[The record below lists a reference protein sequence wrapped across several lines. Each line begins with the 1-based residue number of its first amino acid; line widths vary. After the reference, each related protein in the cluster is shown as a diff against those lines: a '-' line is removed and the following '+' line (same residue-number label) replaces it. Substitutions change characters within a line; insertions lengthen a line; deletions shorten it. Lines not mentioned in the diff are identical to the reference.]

1 MNHELSSKVKT
12 ERVISFDPNHGWSS
26 VTFYDFPKKKV
37 AYKDADSNQCFVAD
51 LHGENLTEDR
61 KRLQN
66 LNSGIVKG
74 FYIPTLTIRN
84 EITNTSEIH
93 EKFGHHIHLFCNG
106 SDVSFVTRESQLSRK
121 KRAIPSNNGERG
133 QFTHHSYGHYGHQ
146 SNNYAH
152 YGHETHI
159 TGTVDKDG
167 NLRGQ
172 RVSQHETRSQ
182 GSQTYPPSGN
192 GRTQQSQ
199 STDSRSSSGGPLQ
212 LISPSLQNNLGTDSG
227 GQFSLQTAQESGY
240 QLNLPFGLRAGNAY
254 RGGIHSQGQYGV
266 GGKHPQIQTSF
277 QRYPSGQITGTSGRE
292 GGSPTGISQ
301 PGSHLGP
308 GGIPVSQHIGGRQVP
323 SGLSQTGFPSISGEE
338 RGIYGITDQQRRV
351 DSVGQRGL
359 PPGFRPGID
368 DFQTGSQRG
377 GQISRDLRP
386 GGGVHMPSIGPGG
399 QPTVDA
405 SGRPFTGISQPS
417 LTGVPGSLQRGFTP
431 GGQQIHPSLDVSGR
445 PITGISQPSLSRVP
459 GSVPG
464 LTPTGQITY
473 PTLDASGRPITGMIQ
488 PPHSRIPGS
497 LPGFT
502 YPGSVIPGF
511 QNGHAGVSQPG
522 IFDNRNIIG
531 QEIAPDRGSIVDS
544 RRVHQQQ
551 RPESP
556 GYLPGSYPIG
566 PPGSISS
573 RPGVQVDQFGRVIPG
588 TPGSYISPEGRRV
601 SEDHLTQTGALPH
614 DTSPSGRGSV
624 PGYINGR
631 GPGTIGGI
639 PGGDFD
645 TSRGIRRPDGSL
657 ISPGTISGVQPSDG
671 RQRPEYQIPSGST
684 DTQSYIP
691 GSSLPGFQY
700 PGYLPSG
707 EQRGIYP
714 GLTSPQTADTLV
726 SRDGLPLTGDS
737 RITEAG
743 RSTQFGI
750 EGVLPSQ
757 VQPAGAIRFGGGD
770 SASSQTQIQTGLEGT
785 AAEASSAGQYK
796 GLGSQT
802 QVQGGYRGNGSFSA
816 QAQSGFTGG
825 VSQSQVQGGKQG
837 GLSGS
842 SAIVEDLGSAQS
854 QVQIG
859 QPSGAASS
867 SAQGRFSRGMTQVQ
881 AQSSK
886 SGGSA
891 GAESQ
896 SSGLSNSQ
904 VQVNIGGEDGQQ
916 SKDFQGTVS
925 ASVFGGHSSG
935 QSQTQLQG
943 GYGSGRTYVAT
954 AQGGFD
960 SNQGFQGAVP
970 ASGSLPMLT
979 PPGTIPSQ
987 QQIGQP
993 SSIRVTGS
1001 EDAAGIV
1008 RFPGSVTDGGVEG
1021 QDGRVTTGG
1030 RQITSPTSGRYP
1042 TDRRPGQVPDSGQPS
1057 TFPGSQQPAFG
1068 RGIDQSGISGLDQ
1081 RGLQQPVPSYPGT
1094 PDTRYQPGSQ
1104 LPGYVYPSS
1113 QTGLQP
1119 PGFDSRHPD
1128 SSGRPTTLDS
1138 RFRPGQSVLIPSRES
1153 PGQLPQ
1159 ETYQPRYQPGFSQQ
1173 PSQVIT
1179 GVPSSVQISP
1189 PHPRARPPGYQP
1201 GLSQPPSQI
1210 SPGFPSPV
1218 QISPPHPGADQPRYQ
1233 PGLGQPPSQISPGF
1247 PSPVQISPPHPG
1259 AGQPRYQPGLGQPPS
1274 QISTGF
1280 PSPVQISPPHTGTR
1294 QPGYQPGLPRHPTEI
1309 STGFPSPVQ
1318 ISPPYPGAG
1327 QPAYQPGYQP
1337 PSQIFTGF
1345 PSSLQISPS
1354 QPGAR
1359 QPGFQLGSARIPSM
1373 VPVSPPHSGVQQPPY
1388 QPGLLQPP
1396 SQTHTGIPSLLPG
1409 QQQFPYRPG
1418 IPGGVPTID
1427 ISQPVILNTSM
1438 PRISTRQ
1445 PGVREPDLTDE
1456 GSCCEAL
1463 RNLKRRCCDRA
1474 NGHNGK
1480 SDSSCCS
1487 KSTKFD
1493 NDFDFD
1499 DDSDESSSGEPCK
1512 VVKAVCYIV
1521 YKPVGKARICKPT
1534 KTNGC

>member
-1 MNHELSSKVKT
+1 M
-12 ERVISFDPNHGWSS
+12 R
-26 VTFYDFPKKKV
+26 
-37 AYKDADSNQCFVAD
+37 
-51 LHGENLTEDR
+51 
-61 KRLQN
+61 
-66 LNSGIVKG
+66 
-74 FYIPTLTIRN
+74 
-84 EITNTSEIH
+84 
-93 EKFGHHIHLFCNG
+93 
-106 SDVSFVTRESQLSRK
+106 
-121 KRAIPSNNGERG
+121 
-133 QFTHHSYGHYGHQ
+133 
-146 SNNYAH
+146 
-152 YGHETHI
+152 
-159 TGTVDKDG
+159 
-167 NLRGQ
+167 
-172 RVSQHETRSQ
+172 
-182 GSQTYPPSGN
+182 
-192 GRTQQSQ
+192 
-199 STDSRSSSGGPLQ
+199 
-212 LISPSLQNNLGTDSG
+212 
-227 GQFSLQTAQESGY
+227 
-240 QLNLPFGLRAGNAY
+240 
-254 RGGIHSQGQYGV
+254 
-266 GGKHPQIQTSF
+266 
-277 QRYPSGQITGTSGRE
+277 
-292 GGSPTGISQ
+292 
-301 PGSHLGP
+301 PGST
-308 GGIPVSQHIGGRQVP
+308 V
-323 SGLSQTGFPSISGEE
+323 
-338 RGIYGITDQQRRV
+338 Y
-351 DSVGQRGL
+351 
-359 PPGFRPGID
+359 
-368 DFQTGSQRG
+368 
-377 GQISRDLRP
+377 
-386 GGGVHMPSIGPGG
+386 MPSIGPGG

-405 SGRPFTGISQPS
+405 SGRPITGISQPS
-417 LTGVPGSLQRGFTP
+417 FTGIPGSLQGGFTP

-459 GSVPG
+459 GSQPG
-464 LTPTGQITY
+464 FTPTGQITY
-473 PTLDASGRPITGMIQ
+473 PTLDASGRPITGQ

-511 QNGHAGVSQPG
+511 QNGHRGVTQPG
-522 IFDNRNIIG
+522 IFDSKNIIG
-531 QEIAPDRGSIVDS
+531 QEIAPDRGAAVDS
-544 RRVHQQQ
+544 RMIPQQQ
-551 RPESP
+551 RPVSP

-588 TPGSYISPEGRRV
+588 TPGSYISPDGRV
-601 SEDHLTQTGALPH
+601 SEDHLTQTGILPH
-614 DTSPSGRGSV
+614 DIRDSKIPSGRGSV

-657 ISPGTISGVQPSDG
+657 ISPGTVSGVQPSDG
-671 RQRPEYQIPSGST
+671 RTGSGST

-700 PGYLPSG
+700 PSYLPSG

-714 GLTSPQTADTLV
+714 GQTSPQTADTLV
-726 SRDGLPLTGDS
+726 SRDGLPITGDS

-757 VQPAGAIRFGGGD
+757 VQPGGAIRFGGGD

-867 SAQGRFSRGMTQVQ
+867 TAQGRFSRGMTQVQ

-954 AQGGFD
+954 AQGGFN

-1008 RFPGSVTDGGVEG
+1008 RFPGSGTDGGVEG

-1030 RQITSPTSGRYP
+1030 RHITSPTSGRYP
-1042 TDRRPGQVPDSGQPS
+1042 TDTRSGQVPDSGQPS
-1057 TFPGSQQPAFG
+1057 TFPGSHQPAFG
-1068 RGIDQSGISGLDQ
+1068 RGIDQSGISGLGQ
-1081 RGLQQPVPSYPGT
+1081 RGLQQPVTSYPGT

-1104 LPGYVYPSS
+1104 LPGYAYPSS
-1113 QTGLQP
+1113 QTGLLP

-1128 SSGRPTTLDS
+1128 SSGRPTTPDS
-1138 RFRPGQSVLIPSRES
+1138 RFRPGQSVLTPSRVS

-1159 ETYQPRYQPGFSQQ
+1159 ETYQPGYQPGFSQQ
-1173 PSQVIT
+1173 PSQIRT

-1189 PHPRARPPGYQP
+1189 PHPGAGQPRYQP
-1201 GLSQPPSQI
+1201 GQGQPPSQI

-1218 QISPPHPGADQPRYQ
+1218 QISPSHPEAGQPGYQ
-1233 PGLGQPPSQISPGF
+1233 PGYQPQSQIPPGF
-1247 PSPVQISPPHPG
+1247 PSHVQISPPHPG

-1280 PSPVQISPPHTGTR
+1280 PSHVQISPPH
-1294 QPGYQPGLPRHPTEI
+1294 Q
-1309 STGFPSPVQ
+1309 
-1318 ISPPYPGAG
+1318 GAG
-1327 QPAYQPGYQP
+1327 QPGYQPGYQP

-1345 PSSLQISPS
+1345 PSSHREAQPGYQPGLVQPPSQISTGFPSSLQISPS
-1354 QPGAR
+1354 QLGVR
-1359 QPGFQLGSARIPSM
+1359 QPGFQPGLMPGSARIPSTMHVSPPHPEIRQPGYEQRVVPGSARIPSM
-1373 VPVSPPHSGVQQPPY
+1373 VPVSPPHPRVQQPPY

-1409 QQQFPYRPG
+1409 QQQFLYRPG

-1427 ISQPVILNTSM
+1427 TSQPVILNTSM

-1474 NGHNGK
+1474 NGQNGK

-1487 KSTKFD
+1487 KSNKFD

-1499 DDSDESSSGEPCK
+1499 DDSDESSNGEPCK

>member
-1 MNHELSSKVKT
+1 VLNSKLSQAKHVIHNSKETYILRYFEDQKIIPVTVELDLKLQT

-61 KRLQN
+61 KRLAEF
-66 LNSGIVKG
+66 KC
-74 FYIPTLTIRN
+74 FYIPTLTIRK

-121 KRAIPSNNGERG
+121 KRATPSNNGEGG

-212 LISPSLQNNLGTDSG
+212 LVPPSLQNNLGTGSG
-227 GQFSLQTAQESGY
+227 GSL
-240 QLNLPFGLRAGNAY
+240 
-254 RGGIHSQGQYGV
+254 
-266 GGKHPQIQTSF
+266 
-277 QRYPSGQITGTSGRE
+277 
-292 GGSPTGISQ
+292 
-301 PGSHLGP
+301 
-308 GGIPVSQHIGGRQVP
+308 
-323 SGLSQTGFPSISGEE
+323 GLSQTGFPSISGEE
-338 RGIYGITDQQRRV
+338 RGIYGVTDQQQRHI
-351 DSVGQRGL
+351 DSLGQRGL

-368 DFQTGSQRG
+368 DLRTGGQRG
-377 GQISRDLRP
+377 GQISRDMRP
-386 GGGVHMPSIGPGG
+386 GSSVYVPSTGPGG

-405 SGRPFTGISQPS
+405 SGRPITGISQPS
-417 LTGVPGSLQRGFTP
+417 FPGVPGSLQGGFTP

-459 GSVPG
+459 GSQPG
-464 LTPTGQITY
+464 FTPTGQITY
-473 PTLDASGRPITGMIQ
+473 PTLDASGRPITGQ
-488 PPHSRIPGS
+488 LPHSRIPGS

-502 YPGSVIPGF
+502 YPGSVMPGF
-511 QNGHAGVSQPG
+511 QNGHRGVPQPG
-522 IFDNRNIIG
+522 IFDSKNIIG
-531 QEIAPDRGSIVDS
+531 QEIAPDRGAAVDS
-544 RRVHQQQ
+544 RMVPQQQ
-551 RPESP
+551 RPVSP

-588 TPGSYISPEGRRV
+588 TPGSYISPDGRV
-601 SEDHLTQTGALPH
+601 SEDHLTQTGILPH
-614 DTSPSGRGSV
+614 DIRDSKIPSGRGSV

-657 ISPGTISGVQPSDG
+657 ISPGTVSGVQPSDG
-671 RQRPEYQIPSGST
+671 RTGSGST

-707 EQRGIYP
+707 EQRGLQKPGGRLSLELKAYYP
-714 GLTSPQTADTLV
+714 LRFNQVVLFDTEVEILHLLKLKFKQVWKEPPQKLLQLV
-726 SRDGLPLTGDS
+726 
-737 RITEAG
+737 
-743 RSTQFGI
+743 
-750 EGVLPSQ
+750 
-757 VQPAGAIRFGGGD
+757 
-770 SASSQTQIQTGLEGT
+770 
-785 AAEASSAGQYK
+785 QYK

-825 VSQSQVQGGKQG
+825 VAQSQVQGGKQG

-867 SAQGRFSRGMTQVQ
+867 TAQGRFSRGMTQVQ

-979 PPGTIPSQ
+979 PP
-987 QQIGQP
+987 
-993 SSIRVTGS
+993 
-1001 EDAAGIV
+1001 
-1008 RFPGSVTDGGVEG
+1008 VTDGGVEG
-1021 QDGRVTTGG
+1021 QGGRVTTGG
-1030 RQITSPTSGRYP
+1030 RHITSPTSGRYP
-1042 TDRRPGQVPDSGQPS
+1042 TDGRHGQVPDSGQPS

-1081 RGLQQPVPSYPGT
+1081 RGLQQPVPSYPGSH
-1094 PDTRYQPGSQ
+1094 DTRYQPGSQ
-1104 LPGYVYPSS
+1104 LPGYAYPSS
-1113 QTGLQP
+1113 QTGLLP
-1119 PGFDSRHPD
+1119 PAFDSRHPD
-1128 SSGRPTTLDS
+1128 SSGRPTTPDS
-1138 RFRPGQSVLIPSRES
+1138 RFHPGQSVLTPSRVS

-1159 ETYQPRYQPGFSQQ
+1159 ETYQPGYQPGFSQQ
-1173 PSQVIT
+1173 PSQIMT

-1189 PHPRARPPGYQP
+1189 PHPGT
-1201 GLSQPPSQI
+1201 G
-1210 SPGFPSPV
+1210 
-1218 QISPPHPGADQPRYQ
+1218 QPRYQ
-1233 PGLGQPPSQISPGF
+1233 PGQGQPPSQISPGF

-1259 AGQPRYQPGLGQPPS
+1259 AGQPGYQPGYQPPPQISPGFPSPVQISPPHPGVGQPRYQPGLGQPPS

-1280 PSPVQISPPHTGTR
+1280 PSPVQISPLH
-1294 QPGYQPGLPRHPTEI
+1294 
-1309 STGFPSPVQ
+1309 
-1318 ISPPYPGAG
+1318 PGAG
-1327 QPAYQPGYQP
+1327 QPGYQPGYQP

-1345 PSSLQISPS
+1345 PSSHREAQPGYQPGLIQPPSQISTGFPSSLQISPS
-1354 QPGAR
+1354 QLGVR
-1359 QPGFQLGSARIPSM
+1359 QPGFQPGLMPGSARIPSTMHVSPPHPEIRQPGYEQGVIPGSARIPSM
-1373 VPVSPPHSGVQQPPY
+1373 VPVSPPHPRVQQPPY

-1427 ISQPVILNTSM
+1427 TSQPVILNTSM

-1456 GSCCEAL
+1456 GTCCEAL

-1474 NGHNGK
+1474 NGQNGK
-1480 SDSSCCS
+1480 PDSSCCS
-1487 KSTKFD
+1487 KSNKFD

-1499 DDSDESSSGEPCK
+1499 DDSDESSNGEPCK